1 MPPPPGDWL
10 TVPAAEHHE
19 ATELPP
25 PTGGRT
31 AVAPPPFRLVPDSE
45 MSALAT
51 TEFVPPK
58 GIDPWV
64 GYVLLNEQVDNHSI
78 QAWVSGYA
86 ARDVITVERGDDD
99 DKVTMAQGPKWAAAD
114 ADDRA
119 LLADMLGDEGRIVLG
134 TYSKPFASAW
144 STVRARQTAAI
155 DAAGYWKRPLRS
167 TANIG
172 LGAWA
177 AIGIVG
183 ALWLLIAI
191 GRSAIRSTSLFSSPW
206 FALGLGL
213 FLPLVIALVVYSRML
228 PALTA
233 TGSALALR
241 TESFRRFLQ
250 ASEGRHVEWA
260 WKQGLL
266 REYSAWAVALGAAQ
280 AWERALKGSSVPPTE
295 TTHGPLLVYYAAS
308 SFSRTTTAP
317 SSSGGHGGGFSGGF
331 SGGSVGGGGG
341 GGSSGSW

>member
-1 MPPPPGDWL
+1 
-10 TVPAAEHHE
+10 
-19 ATELPP
+19 
-25 PTGGRT
+25 
-31 AVAPPPFRLVPDSE
+31 
-45 MSALAT
+45 
-51 TEFVPPK
+51 
-58 GIDPWV
+58 
-64 GYVLLNEQVDNHSI
+64 
-78 QAWVSGYA
+78 
-86 ARDVITVERGDDD
+86 
-99 DKVTMAQGPKWAAAD
+99 MAQGPKWADAD

-144 STVRARQTAAI
+144 STVRSRQTAAI
-155 DAAGYWKRPLRS
+155 DAAGYWKRPLRN

-183 ALWLLIAI
+183 ALWLLVAI
-191 GRSAIRSTSLFSSPW
+191 GRSAIRGTSLFSSPW

-228 PALTA
+228 PSLTT

-308 SFSRTTTAP
+308 SFSHTTTAP
-317 SSSGGHGGGFSGGF
+317 SSSGGHGGGFGGGF